1 MPELLEIAEKLQ
13 DTHAMVVQLEQTI
26 ALKGDPP
33 PSILMTLNSLKR
45 RQESLESQFAAIA
58 GTEHLDVCRYQL
70 FPQMST
76 RPTLTALSKTLL
88 GFQGLFTQVYDALSK
103 HVQRMT
109 SKISAEVV
117 AETAFSVA
125 YTFPGSLGI
134 VLTMPN
140 ERLLIGET
148 TLDEAM
154 RKVFDMAKAET
165 PEQIAEHVRDV
176 GVAPVR
182 ALYQWVSDQLLT
194 GVTSHVEWRRQEEIR
209 SQLRIQS
216 PELERTR
223 RAIEATSAER
233 TSTYDVVG
241 ELRGW
246 DIDTKTFHLQT
257 ETDEIRGKLSDEV
270 ADTYSKQTVQVPKI
284 YAARIR
290 TTTTIS
296 LAYEKESTT
305 HQLLSLEPL
314 GRSPSSLLS
323 A

>member
-13 DTHAMVVQLEQTI
+13 DTHAAVAQLEQTI
-26 ALKGDPP
+26 AVKGDPP
-33 PSILMTLNSLKR
+33 PSVLMMLGSLKK
-45 RQESLESQFAAIA
+45 RQESLEAQFADAA
-58 GTEHLDVCRYQL
+58 GTEHLDVCRYEL

-76 RPTLTALSKTLL
+76 RPTLTALGKTLL
-88 GFQGLFTQVYDALSK
+88 GFQGLFTQVYDAVSK
-103 HVQRMT
+103 HVQRTT
-109 SKISAEVV
+109 SKISAEVA
-117 AETAFSVA
+117 AETAFSFA
-125 YTFPGSLGI
+125 YTYPGSLGV

-148 TLDEAM
+148 ALDEAM

-194 GVTSHVEWRRQEEIR
+194 GVTSHVEWRRQEEVR
-209 SQLRIQS
+209 SELRIQS
-216 PELERTR
+216 PELERIR

-233 TSTYDVVG
+233 VSTYNVIG

-246 DIDTKTFHLQT
+246 DIDNKTFHLQT
-257 ETDEIRGKLSDEV
+257 ETDEIRGRVSDEV
-270 ADTYSKQTVQVPKI
+270 AERYGRQTVQVPKI
-284 YAARIR
+284 YAARIHSV
-290 TTTTIS
+290 TTIS
-296 LAYEKESTT
+296 LAYEKESTS
-305 HQLLSLEPL
+305 HQLVALEPL
-314 GRSPSSLLS
+314 DSSPSPFS